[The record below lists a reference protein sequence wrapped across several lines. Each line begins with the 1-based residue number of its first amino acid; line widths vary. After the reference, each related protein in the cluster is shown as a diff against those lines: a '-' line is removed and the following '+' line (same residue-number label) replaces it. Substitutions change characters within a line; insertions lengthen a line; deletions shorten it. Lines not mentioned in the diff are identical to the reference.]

1 MKCYTYDRQLASL
14 GDEVLEEVVTLQIKD
29 IDKLYNTI
37 FDESFL
43 IQYGYY
49 DVKMKKTSS
58 YTSIDEHFDEQYGEP
73 ESFYLKLFNLSDFK
87 KLDDL
92 NYLRTFY
99 SFSDIS
105 KNVDTE
111 AIYFNIPKSN
121 YIRREYKMPN
131 LYSYLELVFFLVDN
145 KNNFINLFKTNKYS
159 TSKFFNVLDFN
170 FTFTKKIESRLLFG
184 GTNILSLDL
193 SNFYHTL
200 YTHSI
205 PWVIEGKQNSKRN
218 RINGF
223 ANNLDKIIQHCQYGE
238 THGIP
243 TGNICTKI
251 IAEFYMCYIDKQLE
265 EKNFKYSRYV
275 DDIKFPYTSDSER
288 ESFMMEITNLCREYN
303 LILNDRKTEINSF
316 PFENNKQKIEI
327 FSYFDNLSIKSKK
340 STWIKRITE
349 FLEYCLSEESNKN
362 KGAIKCLFSVPINKF
377 NSLKISRSLLND
389 IFIFRERINNF
400 NLFEQF
406 LDVSLKD
413 SRLTNRF
420 IHFTEQLIVLGV
432 KKNQL
437 KNIAK
442 RYCDENKDLLRN
454 RLLTSKNNGWNQ
466 EVYQILL
473 YAVIFDKN
481 SLITKKILRE
491 VLESELDDYSMC
503 LSLILWIKKGLK
515 SSDLLSILED
525 KLTKV
530 HNTYAQDS
538 VRMQEKYWL
547 LRYFVY
553 YLIDQQV
560 IPQNIVQNHFKSYR
574 TKKGR
579 IISEL
584 CTDYVLDTSSVSKE
598 RKEINKFYSHLLS
611 NNIALVHL
619 GQNKKFDYL

>member
-1 MKCYTYDRQLASL
+1 
-14 GDEVLEEVVTLQIKD
+14 
-29 IDKLYNTI
+29 
-37 FDESFL
+37 
-43 IQYGYY
+43 
-49 DVKMKKTSS
+49 MKKTSS
-58 YTSIDEHFDEQYGEP
+58 YASIDEHFDEQYGEP

-87 KLDDL
+87 KIDDL
-92 NYLRTFY
+92 NFLRTFY

-145 KNNFINLFKTNKYS
+145 KNNFINSFKTNKYS

-170 FTFTKKIESRLLFG
+170 FTFTKKIERRLLFG

-243 TGNICTKI
+243 TGTICSKI

-288 ESFMMEITNLCREYN
+288 ESFMMEISNLCREYN
-303 LILNDRKTEINSF
+303 LILNDKKTEINTF
-316 PFENNKQKIEI
+316 PFENNRQKIEI
-327 FSYFDNLSIKSKK
+327 FNYFDNLSINSKK

-349 FLEYCLSEESNKN
+349 FLEYCLTEESNNN
-362 KGAIKCLFSVPINKF
+362 KGAIKCLFSVSINKF
-377 NSLKISRSLLND
+377 NSLKKSKSLLND
-389 IFIFRERINNF
+389 IFVFREGINNF

-432 KKNQL
+432 KKNKL

-442 RYCDENKDLLRN
+442 RYFDENKDLLRN

-481 SLITKKILRE
+481 SLITKRILKE

-503 LSLILWIKKGLK
+503 LCLILWIKKGLK
-515 SSDLLSILED
+515 LSDLLSILED
-525 KLTKV
+525 KLTEV

-560 IPQNIVQNHFKSYR
+560 IAPSVINNHFNSYKDSR
-574 TKKGR
+574 GR
-579 IISEL
+579 IVSEL
-584 CTDYVLDTSSVSKE
+584 YKDYVLDTTTNTSMRNS
-598 RKEINKFYSHLLS
+598 RKNLNNFYNYLLS

-619 GQNKKFDYL
+619 GPNKDFHYL

>member
-1 MKCYTYDRQLASL
+1 MQT
-14 GDEVLEEVVTLQIKD
+14 KD

-43 IQYGYY
+43 IQHGYY

-58 YTSIDEHFDEQYGEP
+58 YASIDEHFDEQYGEP

-87 KLDDL
+87 KIDDL
-92 NYLRTFY
+92 NFLRTFY

-145 KNNFINLFKTNKYS
+145 KNNFINSFKTNKYS

-170 FTFTKKIESRLLFG
+170 FTFTKKIERRLLFG

-243 TGNICTKI
+243 TGTICSKI

-288 ESFMMEITNLCREYN
+288 ESFMMEISNLCREYN
-303 LILNDRKTEINSF
+303 LILNDKKTEINTF
-316 PFENNKQKIEI
+316 PFENNRQKIEI
-327 FSYFDNLSIKSKK
+327 FNYFDNLSINSKK

-349 FLEYCLSEESNKN
+349 FLEYCLTEESNNN
-362 KGAIKCLFSVPINKF
+362 KGAIKCLFSVSINKF
-377 NSLKISRSLLND
+377 NSLKKSKSLLND
-389 IFIFRERINNF
+389 IFVFREGINNF

-432 KKNQL
+432 KKNKL

-442 RYCDENKDLLRN
+442 RYFDENKDLLRN

-481 SLITKKILRE
+481 SLITKRILKE

-503 LSLILWIKKGLK
+503 LCLILWIKKGLK
-515 SSDLLSILED
+515 LSDLLSILED
-525 KLTKV
+525 KLTEV

-560 IPQNIVQNHFKSYR
+560 IAPSVINNHFNSYKDSR
-574 TKKGR
+574 GR
-579 IISEL
+579 IVSEL
-584 CTDYVLDTSSVSKE
+584 YKDYVLDTTTNTSMRNS
-598 RKEINKFYSHLLS
+598 RKNLNNFYNYLLS

-619 GQNKKFDYL
+619 GPNKDFHYL

>member
-1 MKCYTYDRQLASL
+1 MQT
-14 GDEVLEEVVTLQIKD
+14 KD

-49 DVKMKKTSS
+49 DVKMKKKSS
-58 YTSIDEHFDEQYGEP
+58 YASIDEHFDEQYGEP
-73 ESFYLKLFNLSDFK
+73 ESFYLKLFNLSDLK
-87 KLDDL
+87 KIDDL
-92 NYLRTFY
+92 NFLRTFY

-145 KNNFINLFKTNKYS
+145 KNNFINSFKTNKYS

-170 FTFTKKIESRLLFG
+170 FTFTKKIERRLLFG

-243 TGNICTKI
+243 TGTICSKI

-288 ESFMMEITNLCREYN
+288 ESFMMEISNLCREYN
-303 LILNDRKTEINSF
+303 LILNDKKTEINTF
-316 PFENNKQKIEI
+316 PFENNRQKIEI
-327 FSYFDNLSIKSKK
+327 FNYFDNLSINSKK

-349 FLEYCLSEESNKN
+349 FLEYCLTEESNNN
-362 KGAIKCLFSVPINKF
+362 KGAIKCLFSVSINKF
-377 NSLKISRSLLND
+377 NSLKKSKSLLND
-389 IFIFRERINNF
+389 IFVFREGINNF

-432 KKNQL
+432 KKNKL

-442 RYCDENKDLLRN
+442 RYFDENKDLLRN

-481 SLITKKILRE
+481 SLITKKILKE

-515 SSDLLSILED
+515 LSDLLSILED
-525 KLTKV
+525 KLTEV
-530 HNTYAQDS
+530 HTTYAQDS

-560 IPQNIVQNHFKSYR
+560 IAPSVINNHFNSYKDSR
-574 TKKGR
+574 GR
-579 IISEL
+579 IVSEL
-584 CTDYVLDTSSVSKE
+584 YKDYVLDTTTNTSMRNS
-598 RKEINKFYSHLLS
+598 RKNLNNFYNYLLS

-619 GQNKKFDYL
+619 GPNKDFHYL

>member
-1 MKCYTYDRQLASL
+1 
-14 GDEVLEEVVTLQIKD
+14 
-29 IDKLYNTI
+29 
-37 FDESFL
+37 
-43 IQYGYY
+43 
-49 DVKMKKTSS
+49 MKKTSS
-58 YTSIDEHFDEQYGEP
+58 YASIDEHFDEQYGEP

-87 KLDDL
+87 KIDDL
-92 NYLRTFY
+92 NFLRTFY

-145 KNNFINLFKTNKYS
+145 KNNFINSFKTNKYS

-170 FTFTKKIESRLLFG
+170 FTFTKKIERRLLFG

-243 TGNICTKI
+243 TGTICSKI

-288 ESFMMEITNLCREYN
+288 ESFMMEISNLCREYN
-303 LILNDRKTEINSF
+303 LILNDKKTEINTF
-316 PFENNKQKIEI
+316 PFENNRQKIEI
-327 FSYFDNLSIKSKK
+327 FNYFDNLSINSKK

-349 FLEYCLSEESNKN
+349 FLEYCLTEESNNN
-362 KGAIKCLFSVPINKF
+362 KGAIKCLFSVSINKF
-377 NSLKISRSLLND
+377 NSLKKSKSLLND
-389 IFIFRERINNF
+389 IFVFREGINNF

-432 KKNQL
+432 KKNKL

-442 RYCDENKDLLRN
+442 RYFDENKDLLRN

-481 SLITKKILRE
+481 SLITKRILKE

-503 LSLILWIKKGLK
+503 LCLILWIKKGLK
-515 SSDLLSILED
+515 LSDLLSILED
-525 KLTKV
+525 KLTEV

-553 YLIDQQV
+553 YLINQQV
-560 IPQNIVQNHFKSYR
+560 IAPSVINNHFNSYKDSR
-574 TKKGR
+574 GR
-579 IISEL
+579 IVSEL
-584 CTDYVLDTSSVSKE
+584 YKDYVLDTTTNTSMRNS
-598 RKEINKFYSHLLS
+598 RKNLNNFYNYLLS

-619 GQNKKFDYL
+619 GPNKDFHYL